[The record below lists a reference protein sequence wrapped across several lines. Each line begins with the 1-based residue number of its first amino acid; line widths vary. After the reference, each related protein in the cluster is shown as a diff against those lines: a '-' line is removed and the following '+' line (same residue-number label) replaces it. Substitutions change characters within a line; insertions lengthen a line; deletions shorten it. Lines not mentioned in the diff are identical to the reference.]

1 MQGAADDVAYD
12 LCGCEYDNCYGQT
25 CDYYTYTCAV
35 LESVYS
41 CDCTGCSDCAPT
53 PAPSVYPTESHTP
66 TTGTAAPTA
75 MPTVDLYAT
84 FESGWDDWESSDST
98 TSSNAFIRDSGG
110 TPSSPTGPSE
120 GADGSDY
127 YVYAETSSNSNAVY
141 TMSKSAG
148 SLVDE
153 VSFQYHMYG
162 STMGTLYLQGS
173 TDGTFPVP
181 NSTNPYVWTKSDD
194 QGDSWQSAVVNV
206 REGEYE
212 YFRFYYTSGV
222 DWYGDLALD
231 NIELTLMSPTVA
243 PTMTVMPSVSQAQS
257 TSPPTVIVAPTIFCY
272 TVRVGACTLV

>member
-1 MQGAADDVAYD
+1 M
-12 LCGCEYDNCYGQT
+12 
-25 CDYYTYTCAV
+25 
-35 LESVYS
+35 
-41 CDCTGCSDCAPT
+41 
-53 PAPSVYPTESHTP
+53 YPTERRTP
-66 TTGTAAPTA
+66 TTETAAPTA

-84 FESGWDDWESSDST
+84 FESGWDGWESPDST

-206 REGEYE
+206 RAGEYE

-231 NIELTLMSPTVA
+231 NIELTLMGPTVA
-243 PTMTVMPSVSQAQS
+243 PTMTVMPSVSQAPS
-257 TSPPTVIVAPTIFCY
+257 TSPPTVAPTIFCY